1 MLQLLLVIQNYDETL
16 YLTSNL
22 ITKHCINLLI
32 NIFLYLNSNIYNMI
46 RSSLKKFLHEYR

>member
-32 NIFLYLNSNIYNMI
+32 NIFLYLNSNSYNMI
-46 RSSLKKFLHEYR
+46 RSSLKKILHEYR